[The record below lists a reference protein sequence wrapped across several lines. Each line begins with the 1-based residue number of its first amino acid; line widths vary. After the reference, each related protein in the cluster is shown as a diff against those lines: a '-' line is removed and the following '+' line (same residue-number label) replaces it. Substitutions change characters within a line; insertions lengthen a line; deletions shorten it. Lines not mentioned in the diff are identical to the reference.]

1 MTIGEGLKK
10 ALYFS
15 VGAIAVGVEA
25 IADAADTLTEKGEE
39 VVTKGKTMVKEVI
52 AKRKTAEDAEADV
65 VITDDETPA
74 DGDPVEA

>member
-25 IADAADTLTEKGEE
+25 IADAADSLTEKGEE
-39 VVTKGKTMVKEVI
+39 VVTKGKTMVKEAI
-52 AKRKTAEDAEADV
+52 AKRKTAKEADAD
-65 VITDDETPA
+65 IIIDDIATDDA
-74 DGDPVEA
+74 DPVEA

>member
-25 IADAADTLTEKGEE
+25 IADAADSLTEKGEE
-39 VVTKGKTMVKEVI
+39 VVTKGKAMVKDAI
-52 AKRKTAEDAEADV
+52 AKRKSAQNADADIVIEADD
-65 VITDDETPA
+65 IA
-74 DGDPVEA
+74 GGDPVEA